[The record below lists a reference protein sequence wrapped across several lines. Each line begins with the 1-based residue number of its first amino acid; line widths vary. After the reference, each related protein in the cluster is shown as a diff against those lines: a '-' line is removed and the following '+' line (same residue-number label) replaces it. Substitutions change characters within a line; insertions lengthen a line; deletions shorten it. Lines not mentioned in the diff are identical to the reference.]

1 MSFRVNT
8 NLGALN
14 ALRNLDQT
22 GIEFGHSVTR
32 LSTGLRITNAADDP
46 AGLIISENFRAQISG
61 LDQAVRNN
69 QDAINY
75 AKTAEGA
82 LDEVSRL
89 LNDARK
95 LAVASG
101 NTGALDANAIQAN
114 QNQLQSILSS
124 IDRIAQQTQFG
135 NKKLLDGSAG
145 IVSTVTNATNYAA
158 INIGGTFGSYAV
170 NTSGTVTVAV
180 TTAATRAAITGS
192 VDLSASGLTTILGAG
207 TFVVNGVTFQTDGTE
222 SLQGLLNR
230 FNNASVQTKVVF
242 GFNGTNVTIKSND
255 YGTNATISF
264 TDTSGRLNA
273 AGNAQAAGTNAIATV
288 TATTANGVTASTFTG
303 GRNADSGL
311 RLTDTYGNVVLLT
324 EAGNV
329 VGAAAAVGRIE
340 AGSAQFQ
347 IGANSGQT
355 VSLSLANTLSSQLG
369 SGVVAGQNLATVNVT
384 TATGAGQ
391 ALQVIDAAINQITQT
406 RGNIGNFQRNV
417 LESNVRSL
425 GVAKENLTATE
436 STIRDVD
443 VAAEITSF
451 TKLQILQQSG
461 LAVLAQ
467 ANQAPQSVLSL
478 LR

>member
-14 ALRNLDQT
+14 ALRNLDT
-22 GIEFGHSVTR
+22 TAAEFGKAVTR
-32 LSTGLRITNAADDP
+32 LSTGLRITMGADDP
-46 AGLIISENFRAQISG
+46 AGLIISENFRAQIAG

-101 NTGALDANAIQAN
+101 NTGALDTNAIQAN
-114 QNQLQSILSS
+114 QNQLVSILNS

-145 IVSTVTNATNYAA
+145 IVSTVTDATNYAA
-158 INIGGTFGSYAV
+158 INIGGSFGGYAV
-170 NTSGTVTVAV
+170 TTSGTVTVAV
-180 TTAATRAAITGS
+180 TTAATRASITGS
-192 VDLSASGLTTILGAG
+192 ADLSASGLASVIGAS
-207 TFVVNGVTFQTDGTE
+207 TFVVNGVTFTTDGNET
-222 SLQGLLNR
+222 LQGLLNR
-230 FNNASVQTKVVF
+230 FNAASSQTKVNF
-242 GFNGTNVTIKSND
+242 GFDGTNVTLQSLD
-255 YGTNATISF
+255 YGSNAKISF
-264 TDTSGRLNA
+264 TDTAGVLNT
-273 AGNAQAAGTNAIATV
+273 AGNAQAAGTNAVATV
-288 TATTANGVTASTFTG
+288 TVTTANGVTSGTFTG
-303 GRNADSGL
+303 GRSGDSGI
-311 RLTDTYGNVVLLT
+311 RLTDAYGNVILLT
-324 EAGNV
+324 EAGNAV
-329 VGAAAAVGRIE
+329 AAAAAVGRIE

-347 IGANSGQT
+347 IGANAGQT
-355 VSLSLANTLSSQLG
+355 VSLSLFNTLSSQLG
-369 SGVVAGQNLATVNVT
+369 TGIVAGLNLSTINVT
-384 TATGAGQ
+384 TSTGADN
-391 ALQVIDAAINQITQT
+391 ALRVIDGSIAQITKM
-406 RGNIGNFQRNV
+406 RGDIGNFQRNI

-443 VAAEITSF
+443 VAAEITNF

-461 LAVLAQ
+461 LSVLAQ
-467 ANQAPQSVLSL
+467 ANTAPQSVLAL

>member
-14 ALRNLDQT
+14 ALRNLDT
-22 GIEFGHSVTR
+22 AGLEFSKSVTR
-32 LSTGLRITNAADDP
+32 LSTGLRITTAADDP
-46 AGLIISENFRAQISG
+46 AGLIISENLRAQISG
-61 LDQAVRNN
+61 IDQAVRNN

-101 NTGALDANAIQAN
+101 NTGSLDSNAIQAN

-124 IDRIAQQTQFG
+124 IDRIAGQTQFG

-158 INIGGTFGSYAV
+158 INIGGTFGGYAV
-170 NTSGTVTVAV
+170 NASGNVTVAV
-180 TTAATRAAITGS
+180 TTAATRASITGS
-192 VDLSASGLTTILGAG
+192 VDLSASGLATVVGAG
-207 TFVVNGVTFQTDGTE
+207 TFVVNGVTFTTDGTE
-222 SLQGLLNR
+222 TLQGLLGR
-230 FNNASVQTKVVF
+230 FNAASAQTKV
-242 GFNGTNVTIKSND
+242 GFNFDGTNVVIKSSD
-255 YGTNATISF
+255 YGTNAKISF
-264 TDTSGRLNA
+264 TDTAGSLNT

-288 TATTANGVTASTFTG
+288 TVTTANGSTAATFTG
-303 GRNADSGL
+303 GRSGDSGL
-311 RLTDTYGNVVLLT
+311 RLTDVYGNVILLS
-324 EAGNV
+324 EAGNATA
-329 VGAAAAVGRIE
+329 AAAAVGRIE

-347 IGANSGQT
+347 IGANAGQN
-355 VSLSLANTLSSQLG
+355 VSLSLSNTLSSQLG
-369 SGVVAGQNLATVNVT
+369 SGVVAGTTLATINVT
-384 TATGAGQ
+384 TANGADN
-391 ALQVIDAAINQITQT
+391 ALKVIDGAIAQITKM
-406 RGNIGNFQRNV
+406 RGDIGNFQRNI

-425 GVAKENLTATE
+425 GVARENLTATE

-443 VAAEITSF
+443 VASEITNF

-467 ANQAPQSVLSL
+467 ANASPQSVLAL